1 MLRAGKLVD
10 AIIKDYAWLA
20 NLDECYDIANG
31 MYISKDF
38 LIIVLDD
45 CCLAWKYHLTMNE
58 ELCKIYFQIHSE
70 SDNCLHALKILP
82 QL

>member
-10 AIIKDYAWLA
+10 AIIKNYAWFA
-20 NLDECYDIANG
+20 NLDECYDISNG

-45 CCLAWKYHLTMNE
+45 CCLAWEYPLTMNE
-58 ELCKIYFQIHSE
+58 GLCKIYFQIHSE
-70 SDNCLHALKILP
+70 SGNCLHA
-82 QL
+82 